1 MLNRINEKFCE
12 LETKVEGGLICYVVA
27 GYPDLRTSQQVI
39 SAIVKGGADMIE
51 IGIPFS
57 DPIADGRT
65 IQAAS
70 NSALEKGMTPDKA
83 LKLVRN
89 VRRSHPKLPLLA
101 MTYSN
106 ILVHAGIEKFMSQ
119 SQDCGLD
126 GFIIPDMPIE
136 ESDAYSRSASKHGL
150 ATVFLVSPNT
160 PESKLRKV
168 ASNASGF
175 LYIVSVYG
183 VTGARKSF
191 EKYTLSTI
199 RAVKRIAGKSLPVAV
214 GFGIGTPANVKI
226 MIDAGADAVIV
237 GSAIIDKISNTAGTE
252 MLQNLED
259 FIRSMKHACKK
270 K

>member
-1 MLNRINEKFCE
+1 MLNRIAQKFCE

-27 GYPDLRTSQQVI
+27 GYPDITTSEQVI
-39 SAIVKGGADMIE
+39 SAMVKGGADMIE

-65 IQAAS
+65 IQTAS
-70 NSALEKGMTPDKA
+70 NIALEKGMTPEKA
-83 LKLVRN
+83 LKLAKD

-106 ILVHAGIEKFMSQ
+106 ILVHAGMEKFMSQ
-119 SQDCGLD
+119 SKDCGLD

-136 ESDAYSRSASKHGL
+136 ESDAYLRSASKLGL

-168 ASNASGF
+168 TSNASGF

-183 VTGARKSF
+183 VTGARKSI

-199 RAVKRIAGKSLPVAV
+199 TAVKRVSGKKLPIAV
-214 GFGIGTPANVKI
+214 GFGIGTPAKAKI
-226 MIDAGADAVIV
+226 MINAGADAVIV
-237 GSAIIDKISNTAGTE
+237 GSAIIDKISNTSGKE
-252 MLQNLED
+252 MLQTLEN
-259 FIRSMKHACKK
+259 FTKSMKNACKK